1 MEKRPTLRTLLALM
15 AYVAI
20 SVGAVAEEVDAN
32 GIRFHRLESLFQG
45 SETTVRVLLPDDYN
59 ANDRYRVLYVLP
71 VVSKDDRRFGDGL
84 LEVQKHN
91 LHNTHRLICV
101 APEFT
106 EMSWFANHASDPA
119 LRDETHFLNVV
130 LPLVDDSYATIAT
143 QEGRLLVGFSKS
155 GWGALSLLLRNPDLF
170 HRATG
175 WDTGIRVDTGPI
187 EEADRQNRIDRIW
200 GTRANFERYR
210 LSSLIKTRGKL
221 LGEEARIFY
230 FNTGGRRAEGGAILH
245 QLMVERE
252 IPHRY
257 VFEPKIPHRWDSGW
271 MPEAVAFLVA
281 N

>member
-1 MEKRPTLRTLLALM
+1 MEKDPTLRTLLALL
-15 AYVAI
+15 ACVAI
-20 SVGAVAEEVDAN
+20 GVKAVAEEVDAN
-32 GIRFHRLESLFQG
+32 GIRSHRVESVFQG

-71 VVSKDDRRFGDGL
+71 VVAKDDRRFGDGL

-106 EMSWFANHASDPA
+106 EMSWFADHASNPA

-130 LPLVDDSYATIAT
+130 LPLVDESYATIAT
-143 QEGRLLVGFSKS
+143 QEARLLVGFSKS
-155 GWGALSLLLRNPDLF
+155 GWGAFSLLLRNPDLF

-187 EEADRQNRIDRIW
+187 EESDRQDRIDRIW

-210 LSSLIKTRGKL
+210 LSSLIKTRGKV
-221 LGEEARIFY
+221 LGEKARIFY
-230 FNTGGRRAEGGAILH
+230 FNTGGRREEGGAIFH
-245 QLMVERE
+245 QLMVEQE

-271 MPEAVAFLVA
+271 IPQAIEFLVGE
-281 N
+281 

>member
-1 MEKRPTLRTLLALM
+1 MEKDPTLRALLALL
-15 AYVAI
+15 ACVAI
-20 SVGAVAEEVDAN
+20 GVKAVAEEVDAN
-32 GIRFHRLESLFQG
+32 GIHSHVVESVFQR

-59 ANDRYRVLYVLP
+59 VNDRYRVLYVLP
-71 VVSKDDRRFGDGL
+71 VVAKDDQRFGDGL

-101 APEFT
+101 SPEFT
-106 EMSWFANHASDPA
+106 EMSWFADHARNPA
-119 LRDETHFLNVV
+119 LRDETLFLNVV
-130 LPLVDDSYATIAT
+130 LPLVDESYATIAA

-187 EEADRQNRIDRIW
+187 EDADRQDRIDRIW

-210 LSSLIKTRGKL
+210 LSSLIKNRGKA

-230 FNTGGRRAEGGAILH
+230 FNTGGRRAEGGAIFH
-245 QLMVERE
+245 QLMVEQE
-252 IPHRY
+252 IAHRY

-271 MPEAVAFLVA
+271 MPEAVAFLVG

>member
-1 MEKRPTLRTLLALM
+1 MEKDPKLRALLALLVW
-15 AYVAI
+15 AVVGFEAI
-20 SVGAVAEEVDAN
+20 AEEVDAN
-32 GIRFHRLESLFQG
+32 GIRSHRVESVFQG
-45 SETTVRVLLPDDYN
+45 SEAMVRVMLPDDYN

-71 VVSKDDRRFGDGL
+71 VVAKDDRRFGDGL
-84 LEVQKHN
+84 LEVKKYN

-106 EMSWFANHASDPA
+106 EMSWFADHASNPA
-119 LRDETHFLNVV
+119 LRDESHFLNVV
-130 LPLVDDSYATIAT
+130 LPLVDGSYATIAR

-155 GWGALSLLLRNPDLF
+155 GWGAFSLLLRNPDLF

-187 EEADRQNRIDRIW
+187 EESDRQDRIDLIW

-210 LSSLIKTRGKL
+210 LSALIKTRGKV
-221 LGEEARIFY
+221 LGEKARIFY
-230 FNTGGRRAEGGAILH
+230 FNTGGRRAEGGAIFH
-245 QLMVERE
+245 QLMVEQE

-271 MPEAVAFLVA
+271 IPQAIEFLVGE
-281 N
+281 